1 MPGPSDA
8 AIYAIVRA
16 IPRGRVATY
25 GQIAELA
32 GIPSGHRVVARA
44 MRSCPERL
52 PWQRV
57 VGKKDARRAQ
67 VVIEE
72 DDHGNLQRALLEA
85 ERVVFDARGFIS
97 LREFGW
103 QPEQQAVS
111 PARSRAAAQPRSR
124 PRAGSPTRRGKR
136 AASQAPAARSS
147 SARKKAGKHAS
158 IAKGKMPSRKVK
170 ASER

>member
-1 MPGPSDA
+1 MA
-8 AIYAIVRA
+8 ATDSVIYAIVRS

-44 MRSCPERL
+44 MRNCPPRL

-67 VVIEE
+67 VVTAE
-72 DDHGNLQRALLEA
+72 DDHGSQQRALLEA
-85 ERVVFDARGFIS
+85 EKVGFDPSGCIS

-103 QPEQQAVS
+103 QPEQRAVAQPRQARV
-111 PARSRAAAQPRSR
+111 AQPRSR
-124 PRAGSPTRRGKR
+124 ASAAARPERGKR
-136 AASQAPAARSS
+136 SPSQASAARSS
-147 SARKKAGKHAS
+147 SGRKKAGKQANM
-158 IAKGKMPSRKVK
+158 AKGKMPRRKVS
-170 ASER
+170 ASDR

>member
-1 MPGPSDA
+1 MAVSES

-44 MRSCPERL
+44 MRNCPPRL

-67 VVIEE
+67 VLIEE
-72 DDHGNLQRALLEA
+72 DDHGSLQRALLEA
-85 ERVVFDARGFIS
+85 EKVAFDASGCIS
-97 LREFGW
+97 LRDFGW
-103 QPEQQAVS
+103 QPEQ
-111 PARSRAAAQPRSR
+111 RALTQPRSR
-124 PRAGSPTRRGKR
+124 ASTAPRPKRGKR
-136 AASQAPAARSS
+136 SASQVAAPRSS
-147 SARKKAGKHAS
+147 DGRKKAGKHAS
-158 IAKGKMPSRKVK
+158 MAKGKMPRRKVT
-170 ASER
+170 ASSR

>member
-1 MPGPSDA
+1 MLPMPATPRAAASA
-8 AIYAIVRA
+8 AQLQASAIYAVVRS

-67 VVIEE
+67 IAIEE
-72 DDHGNLQRALLEA
+72 DDHGSLQRALLEREKVA
-85 ERVVFDARGFIS
+85 FDSNGFIS
-97 LREFGW
+97 LRDFGW
-103 QPEQQAVS
+103 QPEQSAM
-111 PARSRAAAQPRSR
+111 RQPRSA
-124 PRAGSPTRRGKR
+124 RAK
-136 AASQAPAARSS
+136 PA
-147 SARKKAGKHAS
+147 K
-158 IAKGKMPSRKVK
+158 
-170 ASER
+170 